1 MKRMIFFIVIACI
14 FSGCA
19 SQNLNKPTSE
29 CEKTQSTTT
38 CKIQNIKIPNTFL
51 ANLICK
57 ECESATSTLTLNE
70 NKSFQ
75 IKTVLN
81 KKNVQKIVETGLF
94 SIDGDILTLT
104 NQYREKSK
112 YRFDGINL
120 IRIESKDIFVKEP
133 IWQKVIYRP
142 LEDKHSN

>member
-1 MKRMIFFIVIACI
+1 MKKIVFFIVSIVI

-19 SQNLNKPTSE
+19 SQNLNKPKVE
-29 CEKTQSTTT
+29 CENTASATT
-38 CKIQNIKIPNTFL
+38 CKIQNIKIPSTFL

-57 ECESATSTLTLNE
+57 ECENATSTLTLNK
-70 NKSFQ
+70 NKSFE
-75 IKTVLN
+75 IETILN
-81 KKNVQKIVETGLF
+81 KKNVQKILEVGLY
-94 SIDGDILTLT
+94 SIDGDTVTLI

-112 YRFDGINL
+112 YRFDGVNL

-142 LEDKHSN
+142 LETIN